1 MGMEDLIALLIPLL
15 AVAGWLFGLFRNEE
29 QGNKEQPRR
38 QENRSPAPGTERP
51 NQESQSSGA
60 DATTQKSGP
69 KDYYENKK
77 RQVNQLKNETKKV
90 SNAISGSEINIG
102 DNARNP
108 ERRVQKNTEEKN
120 TKSRDV
126 AINMKTGMTR
136 EGLAKSVVMA
146 EVLGPPRAVKPYRS
160 IISER
165 KR

>member
-1 MGMEDLIALLIPLL
+1 MEDLIALLIPLL

-29 QGNKEQPRR
+29 QNNKDQPR
-38 QENRSPAPGTERP
+38 QENRRPAPETNRT
-51 NQESQSSGA
+51 NQEPQRPGS
-60 DATTQKSGP
+60 DAATQKSVP
-69 KDYYENKK
+69 KEYYENKK
-77 RQVNQLKNETKKV
+77 RQVDQLKSETKKT
-90 SNAISGSEINIG
+90 SSAISGSEINIG

-120 TKSRDV
+120 AKSRDV
-126 AINMKTGMTR
+126 AINIKTSMTR